1 MLRILSKKDFQDIQ
15 VHTTLPHLFEE
26 YEELMDTNKIFKEGL
41 WLEYWDNQVINFK
54 FHVISG
60 IVTIYSGNFSS
71 NFTQEELDIFFR
83 GVVHIDDLFEW
94 VENNVTLEVKEK
106 LPKASDKITEIRKYD
121 TEIYFGYGNDIMK
134 PEDPLFSNY
143 YEFLIQNT
151 KTIRS
156 LPYNWGT
163 GLKFRCLNPK
173 DIDDKLYW
181 INLCALKLYVTRKY
195 SRSNKKCK

>member
-106 LPKASDKITEIRKYD
+106 LPKASK
-121 TEIYFGYGNDIMK
+121 
-134 PEDPLFSNY
+134 
-143 YEFLIQNT
+143 
-151 KTIRS
+151 
-156 LPYNWGT
+156 
-163 GLKFRCLNPK
+163 
-173 DIDDKLYW
+173 
-181 INLCALKLYVTRKY
+181 
-195 SRSNKKCK
+195 